1 MRRYVWCAVFSSVV
15 VLSGSSCKPMHDRD
29 GLDPVSEPESAVS
42 DSGMLLTAVVGKSR
56 GVCLLESSLHNPKS
70 VHLVTDRG
78 AISEKQLK
86 SALRFMG
93 YAEHV
98 VATLSGFMI
107 TAAAVL
113 GMRPALKAAKITKEN
128 AVKVAKAVAITSL
141 VGGAFGYRIIRGNVE
156 GEKAAPI
163 AVHTMLGLASAVPV
177 AEYLHRDGRLKA
189 VLSDKEE
196 LQFTDKRMRKLL
208 EKLRSMYPDF
218 PSECDHIKAE
228 LQ

>member
-1 MRRYVWCAVFSSVV
+1 
-15 VLSGSSCKPMHDRD
+15 
-29 GLDPVSEPESAVS
+29 
-42 DSGMLLTAVVGKSR
+42 
-56 GVCLLESSLHNPKS
+56 
-70 VHLVTDRG
+70 
-78 AISEKQLK
+78 
-86 SALRFMG
+86 MG

-98 VATLSGFMI
+98 VSTV
-107 TAAAVL
+107 AALFVLPAVAVL
-113 GMRPALKAAKITKEN
+113 GMRKAIKAAKITKEN

-208 EKLRSMYPDF
+208 KKLHSIHPDF
-218 PSECDHIKAE
+218 PGECDHIKAE